1 MAAKLKRLILHVEV
15 QEHKPS
21 EIIGVGVRENSHRRQ
36 VRGHFISAFLFY
48 ASGMNQSRVSS
59 TWQIASYF
67 NRKGHILSIT
77 MALPLPPGLTP
88 TEVAFLCE
96 MEMVTVIPRQRLETL
111 NLLSVTLPLQPRVP
125 QISPPFLPPTL
136 TDNRKSRAQRHPSDH
151 HTVRL
156 SPSGLPSSSNA
167 NAEPIFSLHPGSS
180 RPPSNGSSST
190 KQK

>member
-1 MAAKLKRLILHVEV
+1 MAAKLKRLILHVEA

-21 EIIGVGVRENSHRRQ
+21 EIIGVGLRENGHRRQ
-36 VRGHFISAFLFY
+36 VRGHLVSALFLH
-48 ASGMNQSRVSS
+48 ASGINESRVSPAG
-59 TWQIASYF
+59 QIAAFF
-67 NRKGHILSIT
+67 NRKGHILSVT
-77 MALPLPPGLTP
+77 MALPLPPGLAP

-111 NLLSVTLPLQPRVP
+111 NLLSVTLPLQPRDP
-125 QISPPFLPPTL
+125 QISPPFFPPTL
-136 TDNRKSRAQRHPSDH
+136 ADNRKSRAQRHPSDH

-167 NAEPIFSLHPGSS
+167 NAEPIFSLLPGFSP
-180 RPPSNGSSST
+180 PPSNGSSST